1 MSVMKE
7 ELQVQEN
14 RIESLS
20 RKIRH
25 GKRPSSMF
33 MPTVIET
40 PEKRGFPQPFEPA
53 NEVKNEDSSDEEEE
67 DDHNDVSAG

>member
-1 MSVMKE
+1 
-7 ELQVQEN
+7 
-14 RIESLS
+14 
-20 RKIRH
+20 
-25 GKRPSSMF
+25 MF

-67 DDHNDVSAG
+67 DDHNDVSAGQELTSLSLQDELGDFTETQ